1 MQEAD
6 DEDDFE
12 QQLASEERYRD
23 FQEPRETPEST
34 MLINDTDMTLRPV
47 KASQTAAPQAR
58 KKTTAIVANSE
69 ALDSNSV
76 AHNNEGSVA
85 GFTATAEDKL

>member
-12 QQLASEERYRD
+12 QQLGSEERYRD

-47 KASQTAAPQAR
+47 KASQTAAP
-58 KKTTAIVANSE
+58 
-69 ALDSNSV
+69 
-76 AHNNEGSVA
+76 
-85 GFTATAEDKL
+85 